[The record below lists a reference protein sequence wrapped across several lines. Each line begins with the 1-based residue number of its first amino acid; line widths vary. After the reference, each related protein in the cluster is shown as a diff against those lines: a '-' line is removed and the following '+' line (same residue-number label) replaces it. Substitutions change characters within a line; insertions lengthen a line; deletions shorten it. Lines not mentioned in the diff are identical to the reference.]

1 MQCTCGDPDCEMEMW
16 VGENYVLIEG
26 SRVSALAYFNAETG
40 EKLIA
45 ELQKSVEAIKQH
57 NQQAK

>member
-1 MQCTCGDPDCEMEMW
+1 MW

-26 SRVSALAYFNAETG
+26 SRVSALVYFNADTG
-40 EKLIA
+40 ERLIA

-57 NQQAK
+57 KPHQAK